1 MGWLQNELVA
11 ATCRKSWLQ
20 EELVVRSYG
29 CRVRWWQDLLVPN
42 ELVVVS
48 RLSSLPDELVV
59 G

>member
-29 CRVRWWQDLLVPN
+29 RRVRWWQDLLVPN